1 KVKLPYAFGKI
12 FEGAEET
19 EEEVQN
25 LLESENFDPVFE
37 ELKESYPNLWE
48 VFVTER
54 DDYLAT
60 KIQNTANGKTVAVLG
75 KAHLKGVSDRLKN
88 IQKSDLQKLEIIP
101 PKKFGSKLL
110 EWIIAGIL

>member
-1 KVKLPYAFGKI
+1 MLNFREKVKLPYAFGKI

-25 LLESENFDPVFE
+25 LS
-37 ELKESYPNLWE
+37 NLWE

-75 KAHLKGVSDRLKN
+75 KL
-88 IQKSDLQKLEIIP
+88 I
-101 PKKFGSKLL
+101 
-110 EWIIAGIL
+110 